1 MKKLLVKTILLAG
14 MFLALTGCAGGGND
28 ESTPAG
34 DNSVYVTQS
43 SQQQEL
49 PIGSDVTIYLVLGEI
64 GKYNGQKGQ
73 DYPDLFL
80 ENAVK
85 YDTKV
90 GDALPTS
97 KEVTSTSGAAFK
109 GWVKY
114 DGNGALT
121 KYEKAPGY
129 QNTILYANFVG

>member
-1 MKKLLVKTILLAG
+1 
-14 MFLALTGCAGGGND
+14 MFLALAGCNGND
-28 ESTPAG
+28 GGTSSGEIAG
-34 DNSVYVTQS
+34 SSDSGAISQPVASSSVE
-43 SQQQEL
+43 QEL
-49 PIGSDVTIYLVLGEI
+49 PVGSKVTIYVVLGEI

-73 DYPDLFL
+73 DYPDLYI

-85 YDTKV
+85 LDTKV
-90 GDALPTS
+90 GDDLPGASAVTCTS
-97 KEVTSTSGAAFK
+97 SGVTFK

>member
-1 MKKLLVKTILLAG
+1 MKKILIKALILTS
-14 MFLALTGCAGGGND
+14 MFLSLTACGGTD
-28 ESTPAG
+28 DAE
-34 DNSVYVTQS
+34 DNNGSNEQQTTSVE
-43 SQQQEL
+43 QEL

-64 GKYNGQKGQ
+64 GKYKGNKGEN
-73 DYPDLFL
+73 YPDLFI

-85 YDTKV
+85 LETKV
-90 GDALPTS
+90 GDALPGDND
-97 KEVTSTSGAAFK
+97 VTSTSGAKFK

-129 QNTILYANFVG
+129 MNTILYANFVA

>member
-14 MFLALTGCAGGGND
+14 MFLALTGCDSGEEDN
-28 ESTPAG
+28 TPA

-43 SQQQEL
+43 SQLQEL

-64 GKYNGQKGQ
+64 GKYNNQKGQ

-85 YDTKV
+85 FDTKV
-90 GDALPTS
+90 GNDLPTA